1 MVILQRWQDQ
11 AFGLLEKRIWKVYK
25 MAQKNDNKNLDTFL
39 WVGVSARGKKM
50 EGEFSGSSIAL
61 VKAQLRK
68 QGITPSKVKRKP
80 KPLFGIKSVQ
90 KVTPKDIALITRQ
103 IATMLMAGVPLIQ
116 SIEMIGSGAQN
127 KSVAKLME
135 SIGDDVKAGMPLSQS
150 LRKHPRYFDDL
161 YCDLVASGEQSGA
174 LDKIFDRVALYKEK
188 AEALKS
194 KIKKAM
200 FYPIAVLVVALIVTS
215 ILLIFVVPQFQ
226 DIFNG
231 FGAELPAF
239 TLMVIGISE
248 FMQEYWWMMLIAII
262 VVGYAYKE
270 ALLKSKK
277 LRDANDRAILKL
289 PVIGMILN
297 KAAVARYARTL
308 STTFAAG
315 VPLVDALDSAAGASG
330 NAVYRYAILEIKAE
344 VSSGNLM
351 NWAMKNSN
359 IFPDMVVQ
367 MVAIGEESGS
377 LDGMLAKV
385 ATIYEQ
391 EVDDAV
397 DGLSSLLEPLIM
409 AVLGVLVG
417 GLIVAM
423 YLPIFQLGSV
433 V

>member
-1 MVILQRWQDQ
+1 MLKSKD
-11 AFGLLEKRIWKVYK
+11 E
-25 MAQKNDNKNLDTFL
+25 LDTFE
-39 WVGVSARGKKM
+39 WEGVNSRGKKL
-50 EGEFSGSSIAL
+50 EGELSGQSIAL

-68 QGITPSKVKRKP
+68 QGITPSKVKRKQ
-80 KPLFGIKSVQ
+80 KSLFSSRVQ
-90 KVTPKDIALITRQ
+90 KITAKDIALITRQ

-116 SIEMIGSGAQN
+116 SIEMISSGAKN

-135 SIGDDVKAGMPLSQS
+135 GIGDEVKAGVPLSQA

-161 YCDLVASGEQSGA
+161 YCDLLASGEQSGA

-248 FMQEYWWMMLIAII
+248 FMQEYWWMMLIAL
-262 VVGYAYKE
+262 VAFGYAYKE

-289 PVIGMILN
+289 PVVGMILN

-344 VSSGNLM
+344 VSSGNQM
-351 NWAMKNSN
+351 NWAMRNSK

-433 V
+433 I

>member
-1 MVILQRWQDQ
+1 MKKDKDT
-11 AFGLLEKRIWKVYK
+11 ADK
-25 MAQKNDNKNLDTFL
+25 LDTFQWTGL
-39 WVGVSARGKKM
+39 SARGKKL
-50 EGEFSGSSIAL
+50 EGEMTGTSIAL

-80 KPLFGIKSVQ
+80 KALFGLSSAGQTI
-90 KVTPKDIALITRQ
+90 TAKDIAIFTRQ
-103 IATMLMAGVPLIQ
+103 IATMLTAGVPLIQ
-116 SIEMIGSGAQN
+116 SLEMIASGAKN
-127 KSVAKLME
+127 KSLSKLIG
-135 SIGDDVKAGMPLSQS
+135 SIADEVKAGQPLAKS
-150 LRKHPRYFDDL
+150 LRAYPRYFDEL
-161 YCDLVASGEQSGA
+161 YCDLIHSGEQSGA
-174 LDKIFDRVALYKEK
+174 LDKIFDRVAVYKEK

-200 FYPIAVLVVALIVTS
+200 FYPIAVVVVALIVTS

-239 TLMVIGISE
+239 TLFVIGISE
-248 FMQEYWWMMLIAII
+248 FMQEAWWVIVLIIGII
-262 VVGYAYKE
+262 FYSYKE
-270 ALLKSKK
+270 ALIRSPAV
-277 LRDANDRAILKL
+277 RHFNDRLVLQL
-289 PVIGMILN
+289 PVVGMILH

-330 NAVYRYAILEIKAE
+330 NVIYKNAITEIKAE
-344 VSSGNLM
+344 VSSGNQM
-351 NWAMKNSN
+351 NWAMRNSKL
-359 IFPDMVVQ
+359 FPDMVVQ
-367 MVAIGEESGS
+367 MVSIGEESGS
-377 LDGMLAKV
+377 LDGMLEKV
-385 ATIYEQ
+385 ANIYEQ

-409 AVLGVLVG
+409 SVLAVLVG
-417 GLIVAM
+417 GLIIAM

>member
-1 MVILQRWQDQ
+1 MSKQSDT
-11 AFGLLEKRIWKVYK
+11 KS
-25 MAQKNDNKNLDTFL
+25 LDTFQ
-39 WVGVSARGKKM
+39 WVGVSARGKRL
-50 EGEFSGSSIAL
+50 EGEMTGASIAL

-68 QGITPSKVKRKP
+68 QGITPSKVKRKA
-80 KPLFGIKSVQ
+80 KPLFGMRMQAIK
-90 KVTPKDIALITRQ
+90 PKDIALVTRQ

-116 SIEMIGSGAQN
+116 SIEMIGTGATN
-127 KSVAKLME
+127 KSVTKLME
-135 SIGDDVKAGMPLSQS
+135 TVGDEVKAGGALSDA

-188 AEALKS
+188 SEALKS

-226 DIFNG
+226 DIFAG

-248 FMQEYWWMMLIAII
+248 FMQEYWWMMLIAL
-262 VVGYAYKE
+262 VGFGYAYKE

-330 NAVYRYAILEIKAE
+330 NAVYRYAILDIKAE
-344 VSSGNLM
+344 VSSGNQM
-351 NWAMKNSN
+351 NWAMRNSK
-359 IFPDMVVQ
+359 IFPDMVIQ

-417 GLIVAM
+417 GLIIAM

-433 V
+433 I

>member
-1 MVILQRWQDQ
+1 M
-11 AFGLLEKRIWKVYK
+11 
-25 MAQKNDNKNLDTFL
+25 NKIKTLDTFL
-39 WVGVSARGKKM
+39 WVGVNARGKKLQ
-50 EGEFSGSSIAL
+50 GELTGESIAL
-61 VKAQLRK
+61 VKAQLRR
-68 QGITPSKVKRKP
+68 QGITPSKVKRKA
-80 KPLFGIKSVQ
+80 KPLFGSRVQ
-90 KVTPKDIALITRQ
+90 KITAKDIALITRQ

-116 SIEMIGSGAQN
+116 SVEMIGSGSKN
-127 KSVAKLME
+127 KSVARLME
-135 SIGDDVKAGMPLSQS
+135 GIGDDIKAGIPLSQA

-161 YCDLVASGEQSGA
+161 YCDLVASSEQSGA

-248 FMQEYWWMMLIAII
+248 FMQENWWVILIA
-262 VVGYAYKE
+262 VVATGYAYKE

-289 PVIGMILN
+289 PIIGMILN

-344 VSSGNLM
+344 VSSGNQM
-351 NWAMKNSN
+351 NWAMRNSK

-433 V
+433 I

>member
-1 MVILQRWQDQ
+1 MSKVQ
-11 AFGLLEKRIWKVYK
+11 EK
-25 MAQKNDNKNLDTFL
+25 QSLDTFE
-39 WVGVSARGKKM
+39 WVGVSARGKKL
-50 EGEFSGSSIAL
+50 EGELSGQSIAL

-68 QGITPSKVKRKP
+68 QGITPSKVKRKA
-80 KPLFGIKSVQ
+80 KPMFGSRVQ
-90 KVTPKDIALITRQ
+90 KITSKDIALISRQ

-116 SIEMIGSGAQN
+116 SIEMIASGAKN

-135 SIGDDVKAGMPLSQS
+135 GIADEVKAGIPLSQA

-174 LDKIFDRVALYKEK
+174 LDKIYDRVALYKEK

-200 FYPIAVLVVALIVTS
+200 FYPIAVLVVAIIVTS

-248 FMQEYWWMMLIAII
+248 FMQEYWWVMLII
-262 VVGYAYKE
+262 VVAAGYIYKE
-270 ALLKSKK
+270 ALLKSRK

-289 PVIGMILN
+289 PVVGMILN

-351 NWAMKNSN
+351 NWAMRNTK

-409 AVLGVLVG
+409 VVLGVLVG

-433 V
+433 I

>member
-1 MVILQRWQDQ
+1 MSTKQ
-11 AFGLLEKRIWKVYK
+11 EKKS
-25 MAQKNDNKNLDTFL
+25 LDTFQ
-39 WVGVSARGKKM
+39 WIGVSTRGKRL
-50 EGEFSGSSIAL
+50 EGELTGSSVAL

-68 QGITPSKVKRKP
+68 QGITPSKVKRKA
-80 KPLFGIKSVQ
+80 KPLFGVANTQ
-90 KVTPKDIALITRQ
+90 KITPKDIALVTRQ

-116 SIEMIGSGAQN
+116 SIEMIGSGSSN
-127 KSVAKLME
+127 KSVSKLME
-135 SIGDDVKAGMPLSQS
+135 TIADEVKAGQPLSQA
-150 LRKHPRYFDDL
+150 LRRHPRYFDDL

-174 LDKIFDRVALYKEK
+174 LDKIFDRVAIYKEK
-188 AEALKS
+188 SEALKS

-200 FYPIAVLVVALIVTS
+200 FYPIAVLVIALIVTS

-226 DIFNG
+226 DIFAG

-239 TLMVIGISE
+239 TLFVIGISE

-262 VVGYAYKE
+262 AFGWAFKE
-270 ALLKSKK
+270 AKLKSLK
-277 LRDANDRAILKL
+277 LRDATDRAVLKL
-289 PVIGMILN
+289 PIIGMILN

-330 NAVYRYAILEIKAE
+330 NAVYRYAILDIKAE
-344 VSSGNLM
+344 VSSGNQM
-351 NWAMKNSN
+351 NWAMRNSK
-359 IFPDMVVQ
+359 IFPDMVIQ

-377 LDGMLAKV
+377 LDSMLGKV

-397 DGLSSLLEPLIM
+397 DGLSSLLEPMIM

-417 GLIVAM
+417 GLIIAM

-433 V
+433 I

>member
-1 MVILQRWQDQ
+1 MSKKSDKKDIS
-11 AFGLLEKRIWKVYK
+11 
-25 MAQKNDNKNLDTFL
+25 TFQ
-39 WVGVSARGKKM
+39 WVGVSARGKRL
-50 EGEFSGSSIAL
+50 EGELSGNSIAL

-68 QGITPSKVKRKP
+68 QGITPSKVKRKA
-80 KPLFGIKSVQ
+80 KPLFGLQSVQ
-90 KVTPKDIALITRQ
+90 KITPKDISLVTRQ

-116 SIEMIGSGAQN
+116 SIEMIGTGATN
-127 KSVAKLME
+127 KSLGKLME
-135 SIGDDVKAGMPLSQS
+135 TIADEVKAGQPLSTA

-174 LDKIFDRVALYKEK
+174 LDRIFDRVALYKEK
-188 AEALKS
+188 SEALKS

-200 FYPIAVLVVALIVTS
+200 FYPISVLVVALIVTS

-226 DIFNG
+226 EIFAG
-231 FGAELPAF
+231 FGAELPPF
-239 TLMVIGISE
+239 TLFVIGISD
-248 FMQEYWWMMLIAII
+248 FMQAYWWIILIGMFAF
-262 VVGYAYKE
+262 GYAFKE
-270 ALLKSKK
+270 AKLRSLK
-277 LRDANDRAILKL
+277 LRDATDRAILKL

-330 NAVYRYAILEIKAE
+330 NAVYRYAILDIKVE
-344 VSSGNLM
+344 VSSGNQM
-351 NWAMKNSN
+351 NWAMRNSK
-359 IFPDMVVQ
+359 IFPDMVIQ

-417 GLIVAM
+417 GLIIAM
-423 YLPIFQLGSV
+423 YLPIFQLGAV
-433 V
+433 I

>member
-1 MVILQRWQDQ
+1 
-11 AFGLLEKRIWKVYK
+11 
-25 MAQKNDNKNLDTFL
+25 MAKKQEDSNLDTFQ
-39 WVGVSARGKKM
+39 WVGVNARGKKL
-50 EGEFSGSSIAL
+50 EGELSGQSVAL
-61 VKAQLRK
+61 IKAQLRK

-80 KPLFGIKSVQ
+80 KPLFGIKSIQ
-90 KVTPKDIALITRQ
+90 KITAKDIALVTRQ

-116 SIEMIGSGAQN
+116 SIELIASGAKN
-127 KSVAKLME
+127 KSITKLME
-135 SIGDDVKAGMPLSQS
+135 DIGDEVKAGAPLSQA

-248 FMQEYWWMMLIAII
+248 FMQEYWWMILIAL
-262 VVGYAYKE
+262 VAFGYAYKE

-289 PVIGMILN
+289 PVVGMILN

-344 VSSGNLM
+344 VSSGNQM
-351 NWAMKNSN
+351 NWAMRNSK

-433 V
+433 I

>member
-1 MVILQRWQDQ
+1 MAKKQEKKGQDI
-11 AFGLLEKRIWKVYK
+11 FE
-25 MAQKNDNKNLDTFL
+25 
-39 WVGVSARGKKM
+39 WVGVSARGKRLD
-50 EGEFSGSSIAL
+50 GELKGASIAL

-68 QGITPSKVKRKP
+68 QGITPSKVKRKA
-80 KPLFGIKSVQ
+80 KPLFGTGAQ
-90 KVTPKDIALITRQ
+90 KITPKDIAIVTRQ

-116 SIEMIGSGAQN
+116 SIEMIGTGATN
-127 KSVAKLME
+127 KSLGKLME
-135 SIGDDVKAGMPLSQS
+135 TIADEVKAGQPFSTALK
-150 LRKHPRYFDDL
+150 KHPRYFDDL

-174 LDKIFDRVALYKEK
+174 LDRIFDRIAIYKEK
-188 AEALKS
+188 SEALKS

-200 FYPIAVLVVALIVTS
+200 FYPIAVLVIAGIVTS

-226 DIFNG
+226 EIFNG
-231 FGAELPAF
+231 FGAELPTF
-239 TLMVIGISE
+239 TLFVIAISE
-248 FMQEYWWMMLIAII
+248 FMQKYWWIILIAI
-262 VVGYAYKE
+262 VAFGYAFKE
-270 ALLKSKK
+270 AKLRSLK
-277 LRDANDRAILKL
+277 LRDATDRTILKL

-330 NAVYRYAILEIKAE
+330 NAVYRYAILDIKAE
-344 VSSGNLM
+344 VSSGNQM
-351 NWAMKNSN
+351 NWAMRNSK
-359 IFPDMVVQ
+359 IFPDMVIQ

-417 GLIVAM
+417 GLIIAM
-423 YLPIFQLGSV
+423 YLPIFQLGAV
-433 V
+433 I

>member
-1 MVILQRWQDQ
+1 
-11 AFGLLEKRIWKVYK
+11 
-25 MAQKNDNKNLDTFL
+25 MAKKNEQNKSDTFS
-39 WVGVSARGKKM
+39 WIGVSARGKRL
-50 EGEFSGSSIAL
+50 EGEMTGISIAL

-68 QGITPSKVKRKP
+68 QGITPSKVKRKA
-80 KPLFGIKSVQ
+80 KPLFGVRMQAI
-90 KVTPKDIALITRQ
+90 TPKDIALVTRQ

-116 SIEMIGSGAQN
+116 SIEMIGTGSTN

-135 SIGDDVKAGMPLSQS
+135 TIGDEVKAGGALSDA

-188 AEALKS
+188 SEALKS

-226 DIFNG
+226 DIFAG

-248 FMQEYWWMMLIAII
+248 FMQEYWWMMLIA
-262 VVGYAYKE
+262 VVGFGWAYKE

-277 LRDANDRAILKL
+277 LRDATDRAILKL

-330 NAVYRYAILEIKAE
+330 NAVYRYAILDIKAE
-344 VSSGNLM
+344 VSSGNQM
-351 NWAMKNSN
+351 NWAMRNSK
-359 IFPDMVVQ
+359 IFPDMVIQ

-409 AVLGVLVG
+409 AVLGVLIG
-417 GLIVAM
+417 GLIIAM
-423 YLPIFQLGSV
+423 YLPIFQLGAV

>member
-1 MVILQRWQDQ
+1 MAKQQ
-11 AFGLLEKRIWKVYK
+11 EKKG
-25 MAQKNDNKNLDTFL
+25 QDTFV
-39 WVGVSARGKKM
+39 WVGVSARGKRL
-50 EGEFSGSSIAL
+50 EGELNGNSIAL

-80 KPLFGIKSVQ
+80 KPLFGTRLQ
-90 KVTPKDIALITRQ
+90 KITPKDIAMVTRQ

-116 SIEMIGSGAQN
+116 AVEMIGSGATN
-127 KSVAKLME
+127 KSVGKLME
-135 SIGDDVKAGMPLSQS
+135 TIGDEVKAGQPLSQA

-188 AEALKS
+188 SEALKS

-239 TLMVIGISE
+239 TLFVIAISE
-248 FMQEYWWMMLIAII
+248 FMQEYWWII
-262 VVGYAYKE
+262 VLIMAAFGYGYKE
-270 ALLKSKK
+270 ALLKSQK
-277 LRDANDRAILKL
+277 LRDATDRLILKM
-289 PVIGMILN
+289 PVVGMILN

-330 NAVYRYAILEIKAE
+330 NAVYRYAILDIKAE
-344 VSSGNLM
+344 VSSGNQM
-351 NWAMKNSN
+351 NWAMRNSK
-359 IFPDMVVQ
+359 IFPDMVIQ

-417 GLIVAM
+417 GLIIAM

>member
-1 MVILQRWQDQ
+1 MSNKQ
-11 AFGLLEKRIWKVYK
+11 EKS
-25 MAQKNDNKNLDTFL
+25 NDTFQ
-39 WVGVSARGKKM
+39 WVGVSAKGKKL
-50 EGEFSGSSIAL
+50 EGELSGSSISL

-68 QGITPSKVKRKP
+68 QGITPSKVKRKQ
-80 KPLFGIKSVQ
+80 KSLFSSRVQ
-90 KVTPKDIALITRQ
+90 KITAKDIALITRQ

-116 SIEMIGSGAQN
+116 SIEMIGSGAKN

-135 SIGDDVKAGMPLSQS
+135 GIGDEVKAGVPLSLA

-248 FMQEYWWMMLIAII
+248 FMQEYWWMILIAL
-262 VVGYAYKE
+262 VAFGYAYKE

-277 LRDANDRAILKL
+277 LRDANDRAVLKL
-289 PVIGMILN
+289 PVVGMILN

-344 VSSGNLM
+344 VSSGNQM
-351 NWAMKNSN
+351 NWAMRNSK

-433 V
+433 I

>member
-1 MVILQRWQDQ
+1 MS
-11 AFGLLEKRIWKVYK
+11 A
-25 MAQKNDNKNLDTFL
+25 KNDKKDISTFQ
-39 WVGVSARGKKM
+39 WIGVNTRGKKL
-50 EGEFSGSSIAL
+50 EGELSGQSIAL
-61 VKAQLRK
+61 IKAQLRK

-80 KPLFGIKSVQ
+80 KPLFGIKSIQ
-90 KVTPKDIALITRQ
+90 KITAKDIALITRQ

-116 SIEMIGSGAQN
+116 SIEMIGSGAKN

-135 SIGDDVKAGMPLSQS
+135 GIGDEVKSGVPLSQA

-248 FMQEYWWMMLIAII
+248 FMQEYWWMILIAL
-262 VVGYAYKE
+262 VAFGYAYKE

-289 PVIGMILN
+289 PVVGMILN

-344 VSSGNLM
+344 VSSGNQM
-351 NWAMKNSN
+351 NWAMRNSK

-433 V
+433 I

>member
-1 MVILQRWQDQ
+1 
-11 AFGLLEKRIWKVYK
+11 
-25 MAQKNDNKNLDTFL
+25 MAKQPDKKGFDTFE
-39 WVGVSARGKKM
+39 WVGVSARGKRL
-50 EGEFSGSSIAL
+50 EGEMTGASIAL

-68 QGITPSKVKRKP
+68 QGITPSKVKRKA
-80 KPLFGIKSVQ
+80 KPLFGVRMQAI
-90 KVTPKDIALITRQ
+90 TPKDIALVTRQ

-116 SIEMIGSGAQN
+116 SIEMIGTGSTN
-127 KSVAKLME
+127 KSVTKLME
-135 SIGDDVKAGMPLSQS
+135 TVGDEVKAGGALSDA

-188 AEALKS
+188 SEALKS

-226 DIFNG
+226 DIFAG

-239 TLMVIGISE
+239 TLMVIAISE
-248 FMQEYWWMMLIAII
+248 FMQEYWWIILIALFGF
-262 VVGYAYKE
+262 GYAYKE

-277 LRDANDRAILKL
+277 LRDATDRAILKM

-330 NAVYRYAILEIKAE
+330 NAVYRYAILDIKAE
-344 VSSGNLM
+344 VSSGNQM
-351 NWAMKNSN
+351 NWAMRNSK
-359 IFPDMVVQ
+359 IFPDMVIQ

-417 GLIVAM
+417 GLIIAM
-423 YLPIFQLGSV
+423 YLPIFQLGAV
-433 V
+433 I

>member
-1 MVILQRWQDQ
+1 
-11 AFGLLEKRIWKVYK
+11 
-25 MAQKNDNKNLDTFL
+25 MAKTIGKKDLDTFQ
-39 WVGVSARGKKM
+39 WVGVSARGKKL
-50 EGEFSGSSIAL
+50 EGELTGNSIAL

-68 QGITPSKVKRKP
+68 QGITPSKVKRKA
-80 KPLFGIKSVQ
+80 KPLFGIQSVQ
-90 KVTPKDIALITRQ
+90 KITPKDIALVTRQ

-116 SIEMIGSGAQN
+116 SIEMIGTGSTN
-127 KSVAKLME
+127 KSIGKLME
-135 SIGDDVKAGMPLSQS
+135 TIADEVKAGQPLSTA

-174 LDKIFDRVALYKEK
+174 LDRIFDRVAIYKEK
-188 AEALKS
+188 SEALKS

-200 FYPIAVLVVALIVTS
+200 FYPISVLVIAGIVTS

-226 DIFNG
+226 DIFAG

-239 TLMVIGISE
+239 TLFVIGISD
-248 FMQEYWWMMLIAII
+248 FMQAYWWMILIGMFAF
-262 VVGYAYKE
+262 GYAFKE
-270 ALLKSKK
+270 AKLRSLK
-277 LRDANDRAILKL
+277 LRDATDRTILKL

-330 NAVYRYAILEIKAE
+330 NAVYRYAILDIKAE
-344 VSSGNLM
+344 VSSGNQM
-351 NWAMKNSN
+351 NWAMRNSK
-359 IFPDMVVQ
+359 IFPDMVIQ

-417 GLIVAM
+417 GLIIAM
-423 YLPIFQLGSV
+423 YLPIFQLGAV

>member
-1 MVILQRWQDQ
+1 MAKQQ
-11 AFGLLEKRIWKVYK
+11 EKKG
-25 MAQKNDNKNLDTFL
+25 QDTFV
-39 WVGVSARGKKM
+39 WVGVSGRGKRL
-50 EGEFSGSSIAL
+50 EGELNGNSIAL

-80 KPLFGIKSVQ
+80 KPLFGTRLQ
-90 KVTPKDIALITRQ
+90 KITPKDIAMVTRQ

-116 SIEMIGSGAQN
+116 ALEMIGSGATN

-135 SIGDDVKAGMPLSQS
+135 TIGDEVKAGQPLSQA

-188 AEALKS
+188 SEALKS

-226 DIFNG
+226 DIFAG

-239 TLMVIGISE
+239 TLFVIGISE
-248 FMQEYWWMMLIAII
+248 FMQEYWWII
-262 VVGYAYKE
+262 VLIMAVFGYGYKE
-270 ALLKSKK
+270 ALLKSQK
-277 LRDANDRAILKL
+277 LRDATDRLILKL

-330 NAVYRYAILEIKAE
+330 NAVYRYAILDIKAE
-344 VSSGNLM
+344 VSSGNQM
-351 NWAMKNSN
+351 NWAMRNSK
-359 IFPDMVVQ
+359 IFPDMVIQ

-417 GLIVAM
+417 GLIIAM

-433 V
+433 I

>member
-1 MVILQRWQDQ
+1 MAKQQQ
-11 AFGLLEKRIWKVYK
+11 AN
-25 MAQKNDNKNLDTFL
+25 QLDTFQ
-39 WVGVSARGKKM
+39 WVGVSTRGKKL
-50 EGEFSGSSIAL
+50 EGELTGTSIAL

-80 KPLFGIKSVQ
+80 KPLLGLSGERRI
-90 KVTPKDIALITRQ
+90 TPKDIAMFTRQ
-103 IATMLMAGVPLIQ
+103 LATMLLAGVSLVQAID
-116 SIEMIGSGAQN
+116 MIAEGSEN
-127 KSVAKLME
+127 KSVKNLLRN
-135 SIGDDVKAGMPLSQS
+135 IGEEVKAGQPLSDA
-150 LRKHPRYFDDL
+150 LKKHPKYFDDL

-174 LDKIFDRVALYKEK
+174 LDRIFDRVALYKEK

-200 FYPIAVLVVALIVTS
+200 FYPVAVMVVAVIVTS
-215 ILLIFVVPQFQ
+215 ILLIFVVPQFES
-226 DIFNG
+226 IFAG

-239 TLMVIGISE
+239 TQFVIDISE
-248 FMQEYWWMMLIAII
+248 FLQKYWWVGLLIII
-262 VVGYAYKE
+262 GGGYAFKQ
-270 ALLKSKK
+270 AHQKNKN
-277 LRDANDRAILKL
+277 LRDNVDKLILKL
-289 PVIGMILN
+289 PIIGMILN

-330 NAVYRYAILEIKAE
+330 NAVYRDAILDIKAE
-344 VSSGNLM
+344 VSSGNPM
-351 NWAMKNSN
+351 NWAMRNSN
-359 IFPDMVVQ
+359 IFPDMVIQ
-367 MVAIGEESGS
+367 MVAIGEESGA
-377 LDGMLAKV
+377 LDDMLAKV

-409 AVLGVLVG
+409 VVLGTLIG

-433 V
+433 L

>member
-1 MVILQRWQDQ
+1 MMSTKSDKKDIS
-11 AFGLLEKRIWKVYK
+11 
-25 MAQKNDNKNLDTFL
+25 TFQ
-39 WVGVSARGKKM
+39 WVGVSARGKRL
-50 EGEFSGSSIAL
+50 EGELTGNSIAL

-68 QGITPSKVKRKP
+68 QGITPSKVKRKA
-80 KPLFGIKSVQ
+80 KPLFGIQSVQ
-90 KVTPKDIALITRQ
+90 KITPKDIALVTRQ

-116 SIEMIGSGAQN
+116 SIEMIGTGATN
-127 KSVAKLME
+127 KSLGKLME
-135 SIGDDVKAGMPLSQS
+135 TIADEVKAGQPLSTA

-174 LDKIFDRVALYKEK
+174 LDRIFDRVALYKEK
-188 AEALKS
+188 SEALKS

-200 FYPIAVLVVALIVTS
+200 FYPISVLVVALIVTS

-226 DIFNG
+226 DIFAG

-239 TLMVIGISE
+239 TLFVIGISD
-248 FMQEYWWMMLIAII
+248 FMQAYWWMILIGMFAF
-262 VVGYAYKE
+262 GYAFKE
-270 ALLKSKK
+270 AKLKSLK
-277 LRDANDRAILKL
+277 LRDATDRAILKL
-289 PVIGMILN
+289 PIIGMILN

-330 NAVYRYAILEIKAE
+330 NAVYRYAILDIKAE
-344 VSSGNLM
+344 VSSGNQM
-351 NWAMKNSN
+351 NWAMRNSK
-359 IFPDMVVQ
+359 IFPDMVIQ

-417 GLIVAM
+417 GLIIAM

>member
-1 MVILQRWQDQ
+1 MAKQSEQ
-11 AFGLLEKRIWKVYK
+11 A
-25 MAQKNDNKNLDTFL
+25 DLDTFQ
-39 WVGVSARGKKM
+39 WIGVNSRGKKL
-50 EGEFSGSSIAL
+50 EGELSGQSIAL

-90 KVTPKDIALITRQ
+90 KITPKDIALITRQ

-116 SIEMIGSGAQN
+116 TIEMIGSGTKN

-135 SIGDDVKAGMPLSQS
+135 GIGDEVKSGVPLSQA

-200 FYPIAVLVVALIVTS
+200 FYPIAVLVVAIIVTS

-231 FGAELPAF
+231 FGAELPGF

-248 FMQEYWWMMLIAII
+248 FMQEYWWIILIAVIAT
-262 VVGYAYKE
+262 GFAYKE

-351 NWAMKNSN
+351 NWAMRNTK

-409 AVLGVLVG
+409 AILGVLVG

-433 V
+433 I

>member
-1 MVILQRWQDQ
+1 MAKQQQ
-11 AFGLLEKRIWKVYK
+11 AN
-25 MAQKNDNKNLDTFL
+25 QLDTFQ
-39 WVGVSARGKKM
+39 WVGVSTRGKKL
-50 EGEFSGSSIAL
+50 EGELTGTSIAL

-80 KPLFGIKSVQ
+80 KPLFGLSGEKKISA
-90 KVTPKDIALITRQ
+90 KDIAMFTRQ
-103 IATMLMAGVPLIQ
+103 LATMLLAGVSLVQAID
-116 SIEMIGSGAQN
+116 MIADGSEN
-127 KSVAKLME
+127 KSVKNLLR
-135 SIGDDVKAGMPLSQS
+135 SIGEEVKAGQPLSTA
-150 LRKHPRYFDDL
+150 LRKHPKYFDDL

-174 LDKIFDRVALYKEK
+174 LDRIFDRVALYKEK

-200 FYPIAVLVVALIVTS
+200 FYPVAVIFVAAIVTS
-215 ILLIFVVPQFQ
+215 ILLIFVVPQFKE
-226 DIFNG
+226 IFEG

-239 TLMVIGISE
+239 TLLVISISE
-248 FMQEYWWMMLIAII
+248 FMQAYWWIAVLVLGIG
-262 VVGYAYKE
+262 GYVFKQAHRRNKQ
-270 ALLKSKK
+270 
-277 LRDANDRAILKL
+277 LRDNVDKLILKT
-289 PVIGMILN
+289 PIVGSILN

-330 NAVYRYAILEIKAE
+330 NAVYRDAILDIKAE
-344 VSSGNLM
+344 VSSGNPM
-351 NWAMKNSN
+351 NWAMRNSN
-359 IFPDMVVQ
+359 IFPDMVIQ

-377 LDGMLAKV
+377 LDDMLAKV

-409 AVLGVLVG
+409 AVLGVLIG
-417 GLIVAM
+417 GLIIAM

-433 V
+433 I